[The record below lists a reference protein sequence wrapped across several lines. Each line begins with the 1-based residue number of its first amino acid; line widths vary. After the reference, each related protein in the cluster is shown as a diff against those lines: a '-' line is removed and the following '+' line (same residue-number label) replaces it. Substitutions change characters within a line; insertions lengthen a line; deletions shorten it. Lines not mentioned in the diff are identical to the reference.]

1 MIQLDNKSDLPIY
14 EQITAQLKQAILR
27 NELRPG
33 DALPSIRALATMLH
47 ISVMTTKRAYADL
60 ERDGF
65 IETIRGKGSYVTS
78 QHPDLLRE
86 QFLQQAEALFIQ
98 GIQIAASAKL
108 SKQDVLDVFELL
120 LEEEFDE

>member
-86 QFLQQAEALFIQ
+86 QFLQQAEALFTQ

-108 SKQDVLDVFELL
+108 SKQDILGVFELL
-120 LEEEFDE
+120 LEEEFYE

>member
-1 MIQLDNKSDLPIY
+1 MIQLDNKSALPIY

-86 QFLQQAEALFIQ
+86 QFLQQAEALFTQ

-120 LEEEFDE
+120 LKEEFDE

>member
-14 EQITAQLKQAILR
+14 EQITAQFKQAILR

-86 QFLQQAEALFIQ
+86 QFLQQAEALLAD
-98 GIQIAASAKL
+98 GIRIAASAKL
-108 SKQDVLDVFELL
+108 SKQDIRDVFELL